1 MSLKKILLAVFISAA
16 LLSATPVLA
25 DSATVSE
32 IADELICQC
41 GCTMVLSNCTHAE
54 CSSRSAMT
62 AIIGQKL
69 DQGESK
75 EQIIDYFVSQYGEQV
90 LSSPPKKGF
99 NLVAWLLP
107 FAAILAGGVV
117 IYLSLK
123 AWVRRGNRHQAD
135 ATGDIIEEE
144 DEAYRQQLKEEL
156 DEFEEGGFR

>member
-1 MSLKKILLAVFISAA
+1 MSLKKILLTVALSAV
-16 LLSATPVLA
+16 LLSTTPVLA
-25 DSATVSE
+25 DSATASE

-41 GCTMVLSNCTHAE
+41 GCGMLLSNCTHAE
-54 CSSRSAMT
+54 CSSRDAMT
-62 AIIGQKL
+62 AVIGQKL

-75 EQIIDYFVSQYGEQV
+75 EQIIDYFVSQYGERV
-90 LSSPPKKGF
+90 LSSPPKTGF

-135 ATGDIIEEE
+135 ATGEIIEEE

>member
-1 MSLKKILLAVFISAA
+1 MSLKKILLAFVLSAV
-16 LLSATPVLA
+16 LLSTAPVLA

-75 EQIIDYFVSQYGEQV
+75 EQIIDYFVRQYGEQV
-90 LSSPPKKGF
+90 LSSPPKTGF

-107 FAAILAGGVV
+107 FAAIMAGGVV

-123 AWVRRGNRHQAD
+123 AWVRRGSRQAD
-135 ATGDIIEEE
+135 ATGEIEEE
-144 DEAYRQQLKEEL
+144 SEAYRQQLKKEL

>member
-1 MSLKKILLAVFISAA
+1 MSLKKILLTVALSAV
-16 LLSATPVLA
+16 LLSTTPVLA

-32 IADELICQC
+32 TADELICQC

-62 AIIGQKL
+62 AIIEQKL
-69 DQGESK
+69 AQGESK

-90 LSSPPKKGF
+90 LSSPPKTGF

-135 ATGDIIEEE
+135 ATGEIEEE
-144 DEAYRQQLKEEL
+144 DEAYRRQLKEEL

>member
-1 MSLKKILLAVFISAA
+1 MSLKKILLAVVLSAV
-16 LLSATPVLA
+16 LLSTTPVLA
-25 DSATVSE
+25 DSATISE

-62 AIIGQKL
+62 AIIEQKL
-69 DQGESK
+69 AQGESN

-99 NLVAWLLP
+99 NLVVWLLP
-107 FAAILAGGVV
+107 FAAMLAGGVV

-123 AWVRRGNRHQAD
+123 AWVRRGNRYQAD
-135 ATGDIIEEE
+135 TTGEIEEE
-144 DEAYRQQLKEEL
+144 DEAYRRQLKEEL